1 MNIIEWLKDG
11 WVLLVAIIGGIT
23 LLWNFAYKT
32 LNEIKTVLNKPITQ
46 INEKVDSITLKLED
60 IDKDAGIRKRALL
73 TIQRKSI
80 LDSCTKYLK
89 RGYIGIEEKETLY
102 EQVES
107 YNELGGNSFIK
118 DLVKKLDSLPLEKPQ
133 KENKE

>member
-11 WVLLVAIIGGIT
+11 WVLLAAIIGGIT
-23 LLWNFAYKT
+23 LLWNFLHKT
-32 LNEIKTVLNKPITQ
+32 LNEIKIVLNKPITQ
-46 INEKVDSITLKLED
+46 INEKVDSITLKLEN
-60 IDKDAGIRKRALL
+60 IDKDAGIRKHALL

-89 RGYIGIEEKETLY
+89 RGYISIEEKETLY

-107 YNELGGNSFIK
+107 YNELGGNSFVK

>member
-11 WVLLVAIIGGIT
+11 WVLLAAVIGGIT
-23 LLWNFAYKT
+23 LLWNFSHKT
-32 LNEIKTVLNKPITQ
+32 LNEIKIVLNKPITQ
-46 INEKVDSITLKLED
+46 INEKVDSITLKLEN
-60 IDKDAGIRKRALL
+60 IDKNAGIRKRALL

-89 RGYIGIEEKETLY
+89 RGYISIEEKETLY

-107 YNELGGNSFIK
+107 YNELGGNSFVK

>member
-80 LDSCTKYLK
+80 LESCTKYIK
-89 RGYIGIEEKETLY
+89 RGYISIEEKETLY

-107 YNELGGNSFIK
+107 YNELGGNSFVK